1 MRSSKRKSFVKKR
14 IRKEKLKLR
23 KENIKQF
30 NIDVISYSNKIR
42 EVLIKNATKAEKK
55 LLSIL
60 NNSNLANKFE
70 FQYIVFV
77 KKKVNEKVR
86 FYIADFCF
94 PDKKIILELDGEY
107 HYNKSQSYK
116 DRKRTKILNQ
126 CGYTVYRLDNRDI
139 LNNSNLNLLILELNA
154 LLK

>member
-55 LLSIL
+55 LLNVL
-60 NNSNLANKFE
+60 KTSNLKDKFE
-70 FQYIVFV
+70 FQKIIYVR
-77 KKKVNEKVR
+77 KKENERVR

-107 HYNKSQSYK
+107 HHNKNQSYK